1 MLKAQQKTG
10 AAQPQPE
17 GARPETDDGFAA
29 SAVSRG
35 HNDMTVRQ
43 YSFPVGLMLIS
54 LNPATE
60 RSAVQRGRN
69 TLRALIASL
78 ALAIGALAQAHPQV
92 DPATIDTGHPTGHV
106 GDRGNQTWPPQP
118 PGIQAVRPL
127 TTAGDEAQVAGVRE
141 RRAAARERMAGLRAD
156 VRQALGGRFTRAKMV
171 EGRDKSGAVL
181 PTRLVYFS
189 HSMNSTVEVTVD
201 DQRVLNVKTVPAME
215 YQPEITDAEALEAEG
230 LARTHFAA
238 EGQGRVAELKSFAIL
253 AYQPS
258 GKGFYATRV
267 LYVSF
272 HLNSDAP
279 PEYVAWVD
287 LTQRRV
293 LRSRQEGQ

>member
-1 MLKAQQKTG
+1 MVLQGTLSLMSRNEVTES
-10 AAQPQPE
+10 P
-17 GARPETDDGFAA
+17 A
-29 SAVSRG
+29 SPRCGGS
-35 HNDMTVRQ
+35 
-43 YSFPVGLMLIS
+43 
-54 LNPATE
+54 
-60 RSAVQRGRN
+60 
-69 TLRALIASL
+69 LRALIGALVL
-78 ALAIGALAQAHPQV
+78 AGAALAQAHPQV

-118 PGIQAVRPL
+118 PGIQAVVPL
-127 TTAGDEAQVAGVRE
+127 TTASEEALVADARE
-141 RRAAARERMAGLRAD
+141 RRAAGRERLAGLRAD
-156 VRQALGGRFTRAKMV
+156 VRQALGPRFTRAKMV
-171 EGRDKSGAVL
+171 EARNKSGAAL
-181 PTRLVYFS
+181 PAKLVYFS
-189 HSMNSTVEVTVD
+189 HSTNSTVEVTVD
-201 DQRVLNVKTVPAME
+201 DRQVLNVRTVPATE
-215 YQPEITDAEALEAEG
+215 YQPEITAAEALEAEG
-230 LARTHFAA
+230 IARTHFAA
-238 EGQGRVAELKSFAIL
+238 GGQARVAELKSFAIL